1 MVVRCVFFCFSSRRR
16 HTRCA
21 LVTGVQT
28 CALPISTRA
37 GHRRPVRP
45 AGVRDARPNDRTL
58 MKLTLDPDA
67 LTFGD
72 MEDFESF
79 TGQPLMDTFTKIG
92 DDGRISGDRKSVV

>member
-1 MVVRCVFFCFSSRRR
+1 
-16 HTRCA
+16 
-21 LVTGVQT
+21 
-28 CALPISTRA
+28 
-37 GHRRPVRP
+37 
-45 AGVRDARPNDRTL
+45 

-92 DDGRISGDRKSVV
+92 DDGRISGLGAKAVLGIIWVCGRASNPEFTLDDARKVRVSEIEVEVGSPDPTPDGA